1 MWHHQKQFPET
12 LLLSSSQEKIEYF
25 ENILTDHS
33 ILIDCL
39 TDLKRVLF
47 KHKKYQVINVFGPTG
62 VGKTELA
69 RIVEKYAFEMYK
81 EMLGHD
87 HLHVGI
93 PAVYVPVR
101 MSGDKSFNWKSFFSQ
116 VLEALNAPSE
126 KFCKAVLQPTHS
138 NRGRGY
144 STRSRDTSEIRR
156 ELEKRILE
164 FGLKVII
171 LDEIQHFFKFSG
183 KDKDYALEILKSLA
197 TLSQCQII
205 LTGTYESL
213 RDITWSGQLARRTKK
228 IHFRRYEWEHEQEKF
243 ASAYLGLLSHIPHEL
258 DDGLFSHAA
267 VEYVYKVSCGCV
279 GILKQLLERGLDR
292 NQFDHPLSLSDLKAE
307 AMGLP
312 DLIQIAREINEGEK
326 YFIGGT
332 QGELDGLLGIRKNR
346 IANSC
351 SKPEIA
357 KVKPKPG
364 QRSPKR
370 DKVGRNVR

>member
-1 MWHHQKQFPET
+1 MWHPQKQFPESV
-12 LLLSSSQEKIEYF
+12 LLSSKAEKIQYF

-33 ILIDCL
+33 IFVDCL
-39 TDLKRVLF
+39 ADLKRVLF
-47 KHKKYQVINVFGPTG
+47 KRNRYPVINVFGPTG

-69 RIVEKYAFEMYK
+69 RIVEKYGFEAHK
-81 EMLGHD
+81 EMFGQERI
-87 HLHVGI
+87 HVGI

-101 MSGDKSFNWKSFFSQ
+101 MSGDKSFNWKSFYSQ
-116 VLEALNAPSE
+116 ILESLNAPPE
-126 KFCKAVLQPTHS
+126 KFCKAVLNPIYS

-144 STRSRDTSEIRR
+144 STRPRDTSEVRR

-164 FGLKVII
+164 LGLKVLI

-183 KDKDYALEILKSLA
+183 RNKDDALEILKSLA
-197 TLSQCQII
+197 TLSECQII
-205 LTGTYESL
+205 LTGTYQSL
-213 RDITWSGQLARRTKK
+213 RDIAWSGQLARRTKK
-228 IHFRRYEWEHEQEKF
+228 IHFRRYGWEHEQEKF
-243 ASAYLGLLSHIPHEL
+243 ASAYTGLLSHIPHEL

-292 NQFDHPLSLSDLKAE
+292 NQFDEPLSLSDLMAE

-326 YFIGGT
+326 YFLSGT
-332 QGELDGLLGIRKNR
+332 QGELEGLLGIRKNR
-346 IANSC
+346 YADSD
-351 SKPEIA
+351 SAPEVA

-370 DKVGRNVR
+370 DRVGRNV